1 MSKTVVNVNGDEGAV
16 TLRGVRVD
24 LTSDIGRAYTAHC
37 CRNWEKILPNNA
49 ICERYGLLPSEW
61 QSMGQNK
68 QLIQAVRAEHQRRI
82 KNGTAAQELAA
93 KEFATAPAELGKIL
107 RSPDSNPR
115 HKIEAHRELR
125 ATAIGT
131 GSESTGADSS
141 ERFTITINLG
151 ADVGSDERVIIDGGK
166 ITPRAPNEDEWMG
179 IRDVAED

>member
-1 MSKTVVNVNGDEGAV
+1 MSKIARLDDATV
-16 TLRGVRVD
+16 TLRGVRVA
-24 LTSDIGRAYTAHC
+24 LTSDIGRAYATDCA
-37 CRNWEKILPNNA
+37 RNWEKILPNNA
-49 ICERYGLLPSEW
+49 ICERYGLSTDEW

-68 QLIQAVRAEHQRRI
+68 QLVQAVRDEHQRRI

-131 GSESTGADSS
+131 GPESISGDSS
-141 ERFTITINLG
+141 NFTITINLG
-151 ADVGSDERVIIDGGK
+151 ASPDDKTVIDCGK
-166 ITPRAPNEDEWMG
+166 ITPRAPDPNDWMG
-179 IRDVAED
+179 IQDVAEDR